1 MYSSPGRQKIKVSW
15 DFKNLNVRTEW
26 HCTMIY
32 RMIWLKK
39 LYRFP
44 LRTQRTTPGP
54 CIKNASSRKDKR
66 NDVISGWI
74 ANSSSSQEPVLD
86 SSHKICEWNC
96 FQTSRKNTAYTFPT
110 KKKLMI
116 FHSNLPQP
124 LTNTDP
130 NKPDL
135 RSLCQV
141 MWPEAGT
148 GSLKWL
154 MK

>member
-15 DFKNLNVRTEW
+15 EFKNLNVRTEW

-96 FQTSRKNTAYTFPT
+96 FQTSRKNTAHTFPT
-110 KKKLMI
+110 KRNWWSFTQI
-116 FHSNLPQP
+116 CPNPQQTQTP
-124 LTNTDP
+124 TNQTCEACARSC
-130 NKPDL
+130 DL
-135 RSLCQV
+135 RQERDL
-141 MWPEAGT
+141 
-148 GSLKWL
+148 
-154 MK
+154 